1 MQTIRLAFITIITLG
16 IAAGQALAG
25 TIVLYSDDFDDLS
38 QATATH
44 GGTAAGVDIE
54 TGSRTVLG
62 HDGTISTVPASE
74 FQVSF
79 PAVSMTALTNV
90 NFTFDTVLR
99 VNSLL
104 NNLIVE
110 VRNEGGNPGDFH
122 RLYTSI
128 NGPGVLEFRE
138 YVNPDTQVQ
147 DDDGILG
154 TPFPFSNPNVDEDYF
169 TLRIEYDFPS
179 TTWTVS
185 SDHTGSMT
193 AIRSFMRLS
202 TIGEFDRI
210 RLRLVG
216 VDGQD
221 FVSSRYF
228 VDSAS
233 VCLTTGA
240 PPPPIVVTTGLV
252 DNVMSVAFD
261 SENGKNYQLECTTN
275 DVDWTAA
282 NSTILGL
289 GQTETAFDP
298 TGVDPNKKYR
308 VVTLP

>member
-25 TIVLYSDDFDDLS
+25 TIILYSDDFDDLS
-38 QATATH
+38 QATSTH
-44 GGTAAGVDIE
+44 GAAAAGVDTE
-54 TGSRTVLG
+54 TGSRTVFG
-62 HDGTISTVPASE
+62 HDGTITSIPGSE
-74 FQVSF
+74 FQVNF
-79 PAVSMTALTNV
+79 PVVSMTALTNV
-90 NFTFDTVLR
+90 TFTFDTVLR
-99 VNSLL
+99 VNSPL
-104 NNLIVE
+104 NNLVVE
-110 VRNEGGNPGDFH
+110 VRNEGAGAGDFH

-128 NGPGVLEFRE
+128 NGPAFLEARE
-138 YVNPDTQVQ
+138 YVFPDTEIQNH
-147 DDDGILG
+147 DGANL
-154 TPFPFSNPNVDEDYF
+154 PAFPFTDSDSDYF

-179 TTWTVS
+179 KTWTVS

-193 AIRSFMRLS
+193 VLRSFTRLS
-202 TIGEFDRI
+202 TIGEFDRV
-210 RLRLVG
+210 RLRLAAA
-216 VDGQD
+216 
-221 FVSSRYF
+221 SSAAFSSTRYF
-228 VDSAS
+228 VDSAL

-252 DNVMSVAFD
+252 DNVMSVAFE

>member
-1 MQTIRLAFITIITLG
+1 MQKTRLAILTIITVG

-25 TIVLYSDDFDDLS
+25 TIILYSDDFDDLS
-38 QATATH
+38 QATSTH
-44 GGTAAGVDIE
+44 GGAATGVDTE
-54 TGSRTVLG
+54 TGSRTVFG
-62 HDGTISTVPASE
+62 HDGTLSTVSSSE
-74 FQVSF
+74 FQVNF

-90 NFTFDTVLR
+90 TFTFDTVLR
-99 VNSLL
+99 VNSVL
-104 NNLIVE
+104 NNLVVE
-110 VRNEGGNPGDFH
+110 VRNEGGDPGDFH

-128 NGPGVLEFRE
+128 NGPGFLEFRE
-138 YVNPDTQVQ
+138 YVVTDTLAQG
-147 DDDGILG
+147 DDGHLG
-154 TPFPFSNPNVDEDYF
+154 TPFPFTNSDSDYF

-179 TTWTVS
+179 KTWTVS

-193 AIRSFMRLS
+193 AIRSFTRLS
-202 TIGEFDRI
+202 TVGEFNRV
-210 RLRLVG
+210 RLRLG
-216 VDGQD
+216 AAAGQA
-221 FVSSRYF
+221 FGSTRYF
-228 VDSAS
+228 VDSAT